1 MVLDDILDLIGRTIR
16 THYGTGGKVIYV
28 GQPHKDKSL
37 FNLNYTD
44 PRDGRRCIINN
55 LKLVNGQVL
64 CEGIPLEIS
73 GTPAPRQLSLF

>member
-1 MVLDDILDLIGRTIR
+1 MLDDSYDLIGRTIK

-28 GQPHKDKSL
+28 GRPYQDKSL

-44 PRDGRRCIINN
+44 PRDGGRCILNS
-55 LKLVNGQVL
+55 LKLVAGQVL

-73 GTPAPRQLSLF
+73 GTSAPRQLSLF